1 MPAYTRPFGFQPV
14 NTLAGAYTTH
24 SQRMV
29 PIQSGYGVA
38 LRPGDLVRISGTG
51 GTTGF
56 LVKDLTGTAAVTNG
70 GGILGVFM
78 GCNYTDPVLG
88 FTNRQVWTAGTVAP
102 DAVGVVIDD
111 PEAVFRAAFV
121 SGTTVV
127 TGLTRANALGRNVSV
142 IQNVVAV
149 NQSDIAVSAAA
160 TTNTLPFKIVDVD
173 PDSWNGTLFT
183 AMFVTYNGTHAY
195 RTAAG
200 PTA

>member
-1 MPAYTRPFGFQPV
+1 MPAYIRPFGFQPV

-29 PIQSGYGVA
+29 PIQSGYGVS

-56 LVKDLTGTAAVTNG
+56 LVKDTSTTAATTNG
-70 GGILGVFM
+70 GGFLGVFL
-78 GCNYTDPVLG
+78 GCNYTDPAFG
-88 FTNRQVWTAGTVAP
+88 FINRQVWTAGTVAP
-102 DAVGVVIDD
+102 DAFGVVIDD
-111 PEAVFRAAFV
+111 PDVVFRAAFV
-121 SGTTVV
+121 SAGVTV
-127 TGLTRANALGRNVSV
+127 TGLTRANALGRNVALV
-142 IQNVVAV
+142 QNVTAV
-149 NQSDIAVSAAA
+149 NQSDVAITGAA

-173 PDSWNGTLFT
+173 TDSWNGTLFT